1 MIGPGYTY
9 CEVGIDRGID
19 GLDNVIAGWRR
30 WKAACPD
37 LHGDVGHVHVE
48 GDVTVAEV
56 VWSATHTGAGPVPPT
71 GKRVRIVDRVWTHWA
86 GGLLVAE
93 WHETGVLSLL
103 DPLLRGSRWHRGCV
117 ASSEG
122 RE

>member
-1 MIGPGYTY
+1 MVGPGYAY
-9 CEVGIDRGID
+9 CEAGIDRGID
-19 GLDNVIAGWRR
+19 DLDDVITGWRR
-30 WKAACPD
+30 LKAACPD
-37 LHGDVGHVHVE
+37 LHGDVGYVHVE

-56 VWSATHTGAGPVPPT
+56 VWSATHA
-71 GKRVRIVDRVWTHWA
+71 GKRVRVVDRVWTHWA

-93 WHETGVLSLL
+93 WHETGILSLL
-103 DPLLRGSRWHRGCV
+103 DPLLRAATDTVV